1 MRYQATCVI
10 GPLWTALLTEP
21 DAKIRQKKTNKKSLH
36 QYSCRPFLILTR
48 EDPVRRVLCGVDRF
62 YGADV
67 CTSTAVSAY
76 VRVNFVD
83 ITLRNSINRAF
94 VNATAA
100 CSAIFIDNVSHLFVF
115 FGF

>member
-1 MRYQATCVI
+1 MQAFFV
-10 GPLWTALLTEP
+10 
-21 DAKIRQKKTNKKSLH
+21 
-36 QYSCRPFLILTR
+36 LTR
-48 EDPVRRVLCGVDRF
+48 EDQVRRVLCRVDCF

-67 CTSTAVSAY
+67 CTSTAVGTY
-76 VRVNFVD
+76 VRINFVD

-100 CSAIFIDNVSHLFVF
+100 CSAIFIDNISHLFVF